1 MSMIMNISDD
11 EQELTFATWL
21 REFREKRNIG
31 LNQFASLTGL
41 SNATIS
47 KIENSGNSP
56 NSSTVKKIAA
66 RWHQNEDWLLELAGH
81 RTATTKDDK
90 TLNDP
95 ELLAL
100 IAPERI
106 ATLNSRE
113 RTLLKDILRNL
124 LVTEDDR

>member
-1 MSMIMNISDD
+1 MSMRMIMND
-11 EQELTFATWL
+11 ETQDLTFAVWL
-21 REFREKRNIG
+21 RNFREKKNIG

-56 NSSTVKKIAA
+56 NSRTVKKIAA

-81 RTATTKDDK
+81 RTATAKDDK
-90 TLNDP
+90 TLDDP

-106 ATLNSRE
+106 ATLNARE
-113 RTLLKDILRNL
+113 RSLLKDILRNL
-124 LVTEDDR
+124 LINDHDR